1 MKNLLIISL
10 LMAVWGSS
18 ASAAVISTDTTW
30 ANRTGVLDQINGFVE
45 ITSGATLTATARV
58 DHDGG
63 IGDAGR
69 VILNGGNFTSTVDY
83 KLPDNNSGNPAY
95 LGILDGIFTANQFES
110 FGLARDAAIEI
121 GADGTFIVETQY
133 SAVTENDSNRYNV
146 GNLILEGSLY
156 ASEGLTLDV
165 QDLGGGAV
173 QISTRGPGPEVP
185 TVGFASVISFGLE
198 SSDTS
203 LIPVTLAYP
212 EGGVVEVDYAVTGG
226 TAARNSD
233 YILADGTLTL
243 SATQTTQNIVIAIDD
258 DAISEGAETVR
269 ITLSN
274 PVNAILGTTQ
284 HTFTID
290 DDDPFVIGSQETWSD
305 RTAILDQAEGYVEIV
320 AGGSVTADAR
330 VDHDGGIGDAG
341 RVILNGG
348 NFTSTVDYK
357 FPDNNT
363 GNPAF
368 IGIYDGTFTAYQ
380 FESFGLARDATIEIG
395 ANGTFIVETQYSA
408 VTENDGNRYNISNL
422 ILEGAIYASSGLDLV
437 VDDLGGG
444 AVQITAAANLPTKVD
459 IEYLA
464 GTNEIRLDWSGTGF
478 NPSLT
483 YIVEKSPDL
492 QPGNWTNVASAVGLN
507 EFTETMASR
516 AFYRVRI
523 QVP

>member
-18 ASAAVISTDTTW
+18 TSAATISTDTTW
-30 ANRTGVLDQINGFVE
+30 ANRTAILNQTDGFVE
-45 ITSGATLTATARV
+45 ITSGATLTANARV
-58 DHDGG
+58 DNDGG

-69 VILNGGNFTSTVDY
+69 VILNSGNFTSTVDY

-95 LGILDGIFTANQFES
+95 LGILYGTFTANQFES

-121 GADGTFIVETQY
+121 GANGTFVIKTQY
-133 SAVTENDSNRYNV
+133 SAVTENDGNRYNV

-173 QISTRGPGPEVP
+173 QISAQGPGPEVP
-185 TVGFASVISFGLE
+185 TVGFASVISLGLE

-203 LIPVTLAYP
+203 IIPVTLAYP
-212 EGGVVEVDYAVTGG
+212 EGEVVEVDYTVTGG

-233 YILADGTLTL
+233 YTLADGTLTL
-243 SATQTTQNIVIAIDD
+243 SATQTTRDIVIAIDD
-258 DAISEGAETVR
+258 DAISEGAETVQ
-269 ITLSN
+269 ITLFN
-274 PVNAILGTTQ
+274 PVNAILGTNQ

-290 DDDPFVIGSQETWSD
+290 DDDPFVISSQETWSD

-368 IGIYDGTFTAYQ
+368 IVMYDGTFTAYQ

-408 VTENDGNRYNISNL
+408 VTENDGNRYNIGNL

-444 AVQITAAANLPTKVD
+444 AVQITAAAKLPTKVD

-483 YIVEKSPDL
+483 YIVETSLDL
-492 QPGNWTNVASAVGLN
+492 QPGNWTNVASAVGLR

>member
-1 MKNLLIISL
+1 
-10 LMAVWGSS
+10 
-18 ASAAVISTDTTW
+18 
-30 ANRTGVLDQINGFVE
+30 
-45 ITSGATLTATARV
+45 
-58 DHDGG
+58 
-63 IGDAGR
+63 
-69 VILNGGNFTSTVDY
+69 
-83 KLPDNNSGNPAY
+83 
-95 LGILDGIFTANQFES
+95 
-110 FGLARDAAIEI
+110 
-121 GADGTFIVETQY
+121 
-133 SAVTENDSNRYNV
+133 
-146 GNLILEGSLY
+146 
-156 ASEGLTLDV
+156 
-165 QDLGGGAV
+165 
-173 QISTRGPGPEVP
+173 
-185 TVGFASVISFGLE
+185 
-198 SSDTS
+198 
-203 LIPVTLAYP
+203 VTLAYP
-212 EGGVVEVDYAVTGG
+212 EGEVVEVDYTVTGG

-233 YILADGTLTL
+233 YTLADGTLTL

-348 NFTSTVDYK
+348 NFTSSVDYK

-380 FESFGLARDATIEIG
+380 FESFGLARDANIEIG